1 MKRFIFMAVAVGAA
15 LAVVFWS
22 VRSGSSKLDDANVMT
37 APAKIG
43 TVEDSVLARG
53 ILKPAA
59 LVAVG
64 AQVSGRITALNV
76 AVGDV
81 VKKGDPIA
89 EIDSTA
95 KENAL
100 RKAQAEMKQIKAERK
115 EKEAVLAYRHSELD
129 RQKYTLK
136 QNASSQ
142 STYDEALEQVNITL
156 AQIESL
162 DAQIAKAELAIDQA
176 RIELGYTKIIAPM
189 DGTVLSI
196 VTQEGQTINASQAAP
211 TIVVLGQ
218 TEIMTMLMEISEVD
232 ILKVKLGQKVYFT
245 MTGEPD
251 HRYDAS
257 LESIEPAPEAIRNDR
272 DVDPKGT
279 TSSSL
284 SEAIYYNGA
293 FNIPNPDR
301 RLRSYMTA
309 EIHIIVA
316 QAKDVLTIPAQALS
330 KDDQNRVYVV
340 KVVGADNRIERRKV
354 TVGLNNRV
362 TAQILSGLKPGETVA
377 IGNTV
382 RKKNRSR
389 WFIGF

>member
-1 MKRFIFMAVAVGAA
+1 MKRFIFMAMAVGAA

-22 VRSGSSKLDDANVMT
+22 VRSGSSKPDGVNFMT
-37 APAKIG
+37 ARAKIG

-89 EIDSTA
+89 EIDPTA
-95 KENAL
+95 EENAL

-115 EKEAVLAYRHSELD
+115 EKEAVLAYQRCELD

-142 STYDEALEQVNITL
+142 SVYDEALEQVNITL
-156 AQIESL
+156 AQMASL
-162 DAQIAKAELAIDQA
+162 DAQITKAELDVDKA
-176 RIELGYTKIIAPM
+176 RTDLDHTKIIAPM

-211 TIVVLGQ
+211 TVVILGK

-251 HRYDAS
+251 RRYDAS
-257 LESIEPAPEAIRNDR
+257 LESIEPAPESIRNDR
-272 DVDPKGT
+272 DVDPGGD

-284 SEAIYYNGA
+284 SKAIYYNGV
-293 FNIPNPDR
+293 FTIPNADG

-309 EIHIIVA
+309 EVHIVVA
-316 QAKDVLTIPAQALS
+316 RAEDVLTIPSQALS
-330 KDDQNRVYVV
+330 GDGQEGVYVV
-340 KVVGADNRIERRKV
+340 QVVGADNRIERRKV
-354 TVGLNNRV
+354 TIGLNNRV
-362 TAQILSGLKPGETVA
+362 TAQVLSGLTAGETVA
-377 IGNTV
+377 IG
-382 RKKNRSR
+382 KIKAKNRRR

>member
-1 MKRFIFMAVAVGAA
+1 MKRSIFIAVAVCAA
-15 LAVVFWS
+15 LAVAFFVF
-22 VRSGSSKLDDANVMT
+22 RPGSSKPDDANVMT
-37 APAKIG
+37 APAQIG
-43 TVEDSVLARG
+43 TVEESVLARG

-64 AQVSGRITALNV
+64 AQVSGRITSLNV
-76 AVGDV
+76 AVGDA

-89 EIDSTA
+89 EIDPTA

-100 RKAQAEMKQIKAERK
+100 CKAQADIKRIKAERK
-115 EKEAVLAYRHSELD
+115 EKEAVLAYQRSELD

-156 AQIESL
+156 AQIDSF
-162 DAQIAKAELAIDQA
+162 DAQIAKAELAMDQA

-196 VTQEGQTINASQAAP
+196 VTQEGQTINASQTAP

-218 TEIMTMLMEISEVD
+218 TDVMTMLMEISEVD

-245 MTGEPD
+245 MTGESD

-257 LESIEPAPEAIRNDR
+257 LESIEPAPESIRNDR
-272 DVDPKGT
+272 DVDPEGT
-279 TSSSL
+279 TLSSL
-284 SEAIYYNGA
+284 SKAIYYNGA
-293 FNIPNPDR
+293 FNIPNPDG

-316 QAKDVLTIPAQALS
+316 EAKDVLTIPSQALS
-330 KDDQNRVYVV
+330 KNEQNGVYVV
-340 KVVGADNRIERRKV
+340 EVVGADNRIERRKV

-362 TAQILSGLKPGETVA
+362 TAQILSGLKRGEKVA
-377 IGNTV
+377 VGKIKT
-382 RKKNRSR
+382 KNRRR
-389 WFIGF
+389 WFMGF